1 MSEQSSDQQSTKE
14 TGRMP
19 ETSADQEEE
28 TRPMTKRSKWLWRI
42 AIRKAA
48 GASGFASPKQ
58 RGGFMIKAVETL
70 EADAQT
76 VGCPELRRQ
85 VQEHLD
91 IDRELEKNEVLEAV
105 RRLKEKKKRIDDGKK
120 KKKDAKK

>member
-19 ETSADQEEE
+19 ETSADQEE

-42 AIRKAA
+42 AIRRAA
-48 GASGFASPKQ
+48 GASGFASSKK
-58 RGGFMIKAVETL
+58 RGEFMIKAVETS
-70 EADAQT
+70 EGDAQT

-85 VQEHLD
+85 VREHLE